1 MLLPSTFSGKKS
13 SRILVEYGLGGVFLT
28 GIVNE
33 SKKIRIPGRKNMALL
48 NNASTP
54 ECLPSTFLE
63 RNSRRIKEC
72 FR

>member
-33 SKKIRIPGRKNMALL
+33 SKKIRIPGRKNMAL
-48 NNASTP
+48 P
-54 ECLPSTFLE
+54 
-63 RNSRRIKEC
+63 K
-72 FR
+72 